1 MWGCL
6 NCVPWAHLSQ
16 ASAAH
21 PAVAMVSDDGAGE
34 VVGSPFPVGPV
45 VRLAPRE
52 LCLVNNLIS
61 VLCQIGSKT
70 YLP

>member
-1 MWGCL
+1 M
-6 NCVPWAHLSQ
+6 PWAHLSQ

-45 VRLAPRE
+45 VRLAPGE

-61 VLCQIGSKT
+61 MSNRKQDVFALKLMIHSC
-70 YLP
+70 